1 MLLIVIILF
10 VSYIVIPLV
19 ELILVERVRTAVQ
32 IGVYVLA
39 FVYILYTLLV
49 GKVVV

>member
-19 ELILVERVRTAVQ
+19 ELTLVERVRTAVQ
-32 IGVYVLA
+32 VGVYALA
-39 FVYILYTLLV
+39 FIYILFVLV
-49 GKVVV
+49 TARVVM